1 MYPTFKTL
9 LLLLLLLSHS
19 ITPTSATHHRHP
31 LDPLTPSEIST
42 VQRVISTSSLASLKP
57 LTFHYVGLDDPDKP
71 AVLAWLSNPTSAPF
85 PPRRAL
91 AIIRAARQ
99 TREVVVDLARGTIAR
114 DRAHIGHGNPMLT
127 LEEQTA
133 ACALPM
139 KYGPFI
145 ASVRARGLKM
155 ERVVCE
161 GFSVGWFGEKEERRS
176 LKILCFYAEGT
187 VNFFMRPI
195 EGVTVVV
202 DLDEMVITGYRDRVV
217 VPLPKAGGTDY
228 RTMKPK
234 TKEKHSG
241 VRKGFIVE
249 GHMISPHRRPVMY
262 RGFISELF
270 VPYMDTAKE
279 WYYRTFFDE
288 GEYGIGL
295 YASPLVPTK
304 DCPANAGFFDGY
316 YAGQSGRPV
325 KVERVFCVFER
336 YAGDVSWRHTETGIP
351 NRVFTEVRPE
361 VTLVVR
367 MVSTV
372 GNYDY
377 IIDWEFMHSGS
388 IKVKV
393 GLTGI
398 LEVKATPYTHAD
410 QTTGDDIHGTLLAEN
425 TIGVYHDHFIT
436 YHLDL
441 DVDGPENSFVVS
453 KMETMRVARAYPR
466 KSYWTVVR
474 ETVKTELDARVL
486 LGRAGPADLVVVNP
500 NKRTAVGN
508 QVGYRLI
515 PEGGRGTSLL
525 SDDDYPQIR
534 VAYSKNEVWVTA
546 YNASEKWVGGLY
558 AYQSQG
564 DDNLAVWSLR

>member
-1 MYPTFKTL
+1 
-9 LLLLLLLSHS
+9 
-19 ITPTSATHHRHP
+19 
-31 LDPLTPSEIST
+31 
-42 VQRVISTSSLASLKP
+42 
-57 LTFHYVGLDDPDKP
+57 
-71 AVLAWLSNPTSAPF
+71 
-85 PPRRAL
+85 
-91 AIIRAARQ
+91 
-99 TREVVVDLARGTIAR
+99 
-114 DRAHIGHGNPMLT
+114 
-127 LEEQTA
+127 
-133 ACALPM
+133 
-139 KYGPFI
+139 
-145 ASVRARGLKM
+145 
-155 ERVVCE
+155 
-161 GFSVGWFGEKEERRS
+161 
-176 LKILCFYAEGT
+176 
-187 VNFFMRPI
+187 MRPI

-217 VPLPKAGGTDY
+217 VPMPKAGGTDY
-228 RTMKPK
+228 RTMKPN
-234 TKEKHSG
+234 TKEKLSG
-241 VRKGFIVE
+241 LRKGFIVE
-249 GHMISPHRRPVMY
+249 GHMIRWDNWAFHLAFDARAGLVISHAAVSEHGTSPHRRSVMY

-270 VPYMDTAKE
+270 VPYMDTAEE

-288 GEYGIGL
+288 GEYGLGL
-295 YASPLVPTK
+295 FAFPLVPTK
-304 DCPANAGFFDGY
+304 DCPAKAEFFDGY

-367 MVSTV
+367 MVSTL

-398 LEVKATPYTHAD
+398 LEVKATPYTHVD

-425 TIGVYHDHFIT
+425 TIGMYHDHFIT

-453 KMETMRVARAYPR
+453 KMETVRAARASLR

-515 PEGGRGTSLL
+515 PEGGTGTSLL
-525 SDDDYPQIR
+525 SNDDYPQIR
-534 VAYSKNEVWVTA
+534 AAYLKNEVWVTT

-558 AYQSQG
+558 TYQSRG
-564 DDNLAVWSLR
+564 DDNLAVWSLRNKSIENTDIVLWYTVGFHHIPYQEDFPVMPTLSGGFELRPANFFESNPLLKMGLPCVGFVYLPNCTKET